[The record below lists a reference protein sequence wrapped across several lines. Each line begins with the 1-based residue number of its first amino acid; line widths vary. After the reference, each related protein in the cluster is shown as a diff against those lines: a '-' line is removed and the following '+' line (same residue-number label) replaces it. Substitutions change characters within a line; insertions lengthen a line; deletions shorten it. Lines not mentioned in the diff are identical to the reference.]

1 MVFSTYV
8 EVFLGRFLLTW
19 ANTHV
24 FSTHVEVCRHNID
37 KIAPFD
43 QRFSVNPHVRLT

>member
-1 MVFSTYV
+1 MTATNLAFG
-8 EVFLGRFLLTW
+8 LLLTHEE
-19 ANTHV
+19 A
-24 FSTHVEVCRHNID
+24 RKHNID